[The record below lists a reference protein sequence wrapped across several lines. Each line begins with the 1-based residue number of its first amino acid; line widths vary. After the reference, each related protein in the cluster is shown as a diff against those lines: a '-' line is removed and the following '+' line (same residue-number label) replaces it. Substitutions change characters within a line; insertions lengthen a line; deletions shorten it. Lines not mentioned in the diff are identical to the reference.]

1 MMTKKNST
9 YKMKTINGDAFTPI
23 TIFKKL
29 KGKNK
34 FLLESSFQHETKG
47 KYSYIGVNPYEE
59 IIGIKDQTV
68 IRYCETGT
76 ETTFE
81 MDALTYLKTH
91 FPKIDSPLPLPFSGG
106 AIGFVGY
113 DAYRQYADLGKDLPD
128 ELGIPD
134 IHFMVYKDIIV
145 YEHFNEKVHLI
156 TLNLQDSNDTDLT
169 ERLTNLSKQL
179 ERPVTLRQPEKINLD
194 FKPQVSK
201 ERFIEQ
207 VEQAKASINSGETTQ
222 VVLSQK
228 LTSELKEDPFSFY
241 RHLRSSNPSPYMFYL
256 DFTDYLIIGA
266 SPEAL
271 VQVTGNQVTTNP
283 IAGTRPRGKNEK
295 EDEALADELLADPK
309 EINEH
314 DMLVDLSK
322 HDLTQICDKQSI
334 HVPVYK
340 QIEKYQH
347 VMHIVSE
354 VQGRLQKNKNSIDA
368 LIACMPAGTVS
379 GAPKTRAMQIINEIE
394 TSKRGFYAGGLGY
407 ITYNHDINIA
417 ISIRSL
423 VIKNQRAHLQTGAG
437 IVKDSIPEK
446 EYEETLHKAR
456 SLTDLT
462 K

>member
-1 MMTKKNST
+1 MTTKKSV
-9 YKMKTINGDAFTPI
+9 YKINTINGDALTPI

-29 KGKNK
+29 TGKNK

-47 KYSYIGVNPYEE
+47 KYSYIGASPYEE
-59 IIGIKDQTV
+59 IIGIKDQTI
-68 IRYCETGT
+68 IRHCETGT
-76 ETTFE
+76 ETTFD
-81 MDALTYLKTH
+81 MDALTYIKNYFT
-91 FPKIDSPLPLPFSGG
+91 KIDTPLPLPFSGG

-113 DAYRQYADLGKDLPD
+113 DAYRQYADLGEDLTD
-128 ELGIPD
+128 EVGIPD

-156 TLNLQDSNDTDLT
+156 ALNIEDSDDVDL
-169 ERLTNLSKQL
+169 EDRLNILNKQL
-179 ERPVTLRQPEKINLD
+179 ERPVTLHQPEAINLD
-194 FKPQVSK
+194 FTPQVSK
-201 ERFIEQ
+201 EHFMNQ
-207 VEQAKASINSGETTQ
+207 VEQAKASIDSGETTQ

-271 VQVTGNQVTTNP
+271 VQVTDNQVTTNP
-283 IAGTRPRGKNEK
+283 IAGTRPRGKNED
-295 EDEALADELLADPK
+295 EDNALADELLADPK
-309 EINEH
+309 EVNEH
-314 DMLVDLSK
+314 EMLVDLSK
-322 HDLTQICDKQSI
+322 TDLTGICDEKSI
-334 HVPVYK
+334 TIPVYK

-354 VQGRLQKNKNSIDA
+354 VQGTLLENKSSIDA

-379 GAPKTRAMQIINEIE
+379 GAPKTRAMQVINEIE
-394 TSKRGFYAGGLGY
+394 TTKRGFYAGGLGY
-407 ITYNHDINIA
+407 ITYNHDINLA

-423 VIKNQRAHLQTGAG
+423 VIKDQVAHLQTGAG

>member
-1 MMTKKNST
+1 MTTIKNSI

-59 IIGIKDQTV
+59 IISYKDQTI
-68 IRYCETGT
+68 IRDCETGT
-76 ETTFE
+76 ETPFD

-113 DAYRQYADLGKDLPD
+113 DAYRQYADLGKDLTD

-145 YEHFNEKVHLI
+145 YEHFNGKVHLI
-156 TLNLQDSNDTDLT
+156 TLNLQDSNDTDLA
-169 ERLTNLSKQL
+169 ERLSVLSKQL
-179 ERPVTLRQPEKINLD
+179 ERPVTLQQPEKINLD

-201 ERFIEQ
+201 EHFIKQ

-228 LTSELKEDPFSFY
+228 LTSELKEDPFSLY

-283 IAGTRPRGKNEK
+283 IAGTRPRGKNER
-295 EDEALADELLADPK
+295 EDEALSEELLADPK

-322 HDLTQICDKQSI
+322 QDLTQVCDKQSI
-334 HVPVYK
+334 HMPVYK

-354 VQGRLQKNKNSIDA
+354 VQGLLQKNKSSIDA

-379 GAPKTRAMQIINEIE
+379 GAPKTRAMQVINEIE

-407 ITYNHDINIA
+407 ITYNHDINLA

-423 VIKNQRAHLQTGAG
+423 VIKDQTAHLQTGAG